1 MAKLQKN
8 KEIQDQIQKENRRRM
23 LHKQITKTKKQKHTK
38 TNKKW
43 EVEIIPIAAFKELES
58 KTVMLIFVIL

>member
-1 MAKLQKN
+1 
-8 KEIQDQIQKENRRRM
+8 M

-58 KTVMLIFVIL
+58 KTVMLIFEIL